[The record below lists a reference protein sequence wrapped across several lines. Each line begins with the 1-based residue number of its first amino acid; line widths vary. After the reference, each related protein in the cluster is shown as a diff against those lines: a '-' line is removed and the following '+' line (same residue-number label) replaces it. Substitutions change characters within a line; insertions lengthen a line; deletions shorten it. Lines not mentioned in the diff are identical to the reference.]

1 MAIILSLDASTSS
14 TGWAIFE
21 GEKLTKYGVLKPK
34 PALDWSER
42 IKDEFN
48 FLNEIVQVAN
58 VDKIVAESPPAKQGM
73 LTVMQKLGAIQGM
86 ILSLGAINE
95 IGNEFF
101 TPTQWRSRLGNVFDG
116 TRKGTNRAELKRKAI
131 EIANETF
138 NLQLKFVPNHPS
150 QNEDDIA
157 EAILIGWAYIHPVER
172 KKAFIAKSKK

>member
-48 FLNEIVQVAN
+48 FLNEIIQVAN

-86 ILSLGAINE
+86 ILSLGAING
-95 IGNEFF
+95 ISNEFF
-101 TPTQWRSRLGNVFDG
+101 TPTQWRNRLGNVFDC
-116 TRKGTNRAELKRKAI
+116 TRKGTNRAELKRKVI
-131 EIANETF
+131 
-138 NLQLKFVPNHPS
+138 
-150 QNEDDIA
+150 
-157 EAILIGWAYIHPVER
+157 
-172 KKAFIAKSKK
+172 

>member
-86 ILSLGAINE
+86 ILSLGAING
-95 IGNEFF
+95 ISN
-101 TPTQWRSRLGNVFDG
+101 
-116 TRKGTNRAELKRKAI
+116 
-131 EIANETF
+131 
-138 NLQLKFVPNHPS
+138 
-150 QNEDDIA
+150 
-157 EAILIGWAYIHPVER
+157 
-172 KKAFIAKSKK
+172 

>member
-21 GEKLTKYGVLKPK
+21 DEKLTKYGVLKPK

-86 ILSLGAINE
+86 ILSLGAING
-95 IGNEFF
+95 ISNEFF

-116 TRKGTNRAELKRKAI
+116 TRYGSR
-131 EIANETF
+131 
-138 NLQLKFVPNHPS
+138 S
-150 QNEDDIA
+150 S
-157 EAILIGWAYIHPVER
+157 R
-172 KKAFIAKSKK
+172 KKTAIAY